1 MKLHWTAML
10 FFLVLAQDGRAQDC
24 LSFFDSAEKAYENQY
39 AQHFEL
45 KQKSNLV
52 LVQSS
57 SESYRVIY
65 RDKKD
70 LPKACREK
78 ELASVDSI
86 VPTSTSMLHYFGLL
100 EKEEVITGFP
110 GRRYISSSSLRERV
124 DAGQIQEL
132 GESFSLEPLILLDP
146 DLILTQGE
154 YSVLAT
160 GLERY
165 QKFEEKRFSFLELKE
180 NHPLARAEWVVV
192 LGALLGDLDQGVR
205 VFQDIHKNYLK
216 LQALV
221 EKSQKSTKVLVG
233 AFYQGQWFSPA
244 PGSDFL
250 QLLKDAGA
258 DLVTP
263 VSKLGVNFENVLLN
277 SRSADIWLPQASWQT
292 IKEARSIDERHL
304 LIFNQFENSQTF
316 VLQKRAQGL
325 EFWEKGVARPDL
337 VLKDL
342 AQIMGHLPQDELA
355 FYAPLKHKGAHK

>member
-1 MKLHWTAML
+1 MKLHWIAAL
-10 FFLVLAQDGRAQDC
+10 FFLVFTRDGSAQGC
-24 LSFFDSAEKAYENQY
+24 LPFFDSAKKAYENQY

-57 SESYRVIY
+57 NGSYRIVY

-70 LPKACREK
+70 LPQECREK
-78 ELASVDSI
+78 AFNSVDSI
-86 VPTSTSMLHYFGLL
+86 VPTSTSMLHFFELL
-100 EKEEVITGFP
+100 KKEEVITGFP
-110 GRRYISSSSLRERV
+110 GRRYISSSSLRERI
-124 DAGQIQEL
+124 DSGQIQEL
-132 GESFSLEPLILLDP
+132 GDSFSLEPLILLDP

-165 QKFEEKRFSFLELKE
+165 PKLEEKKFSFLELKE
-180 NHPLARAEWVVV
+180 GHPLARAEWVVV
-192 LGALLGDLDQGVR
+192 LGALLGELDQGIR
-205 VFQDIHKNYLK
+205 VFEDIHKNYLK

-250 QLLKDAGA
+250 QLLEDAGA
-258 DLVTP
+258 ELVAP
-263 VSKLGVNFENVLLN
+263 ASKVGVNFENVLLN
-277 SRSADIWLPQASWQT
+277 SHSADIWLPQASWQT
-292 IKEARSIDERHL
+292 LMEARSIDERHL
-304 LIFNQFENSQTF
+304 LIVNQFESSQTF
-316 VLQKRAQGL
+316 VLQKRTQGL

-337 VLKDL
+337 ILKDL
-342 AQIMGHLPQDELA
+342 AQIMGHLPEDELA
-355 FYAPLKHKGAHK
+355 FYAPLKHKGVQ